1 MEPFLNSFTNF
12 SLVRLP
18 ANIYSIGFR
27 TGVSQGAWFEEL
39 KIFFG
44 LREYIFQK

>member
-1 MEPFLNSFTNF
+1 MKLFLNSFTNF

-18 ANIYSIGFR
+18 ANIYSTGLR

-39 KIFFG
+39 KIFFV
-44 LREYIFQK
+44 LENAFSEI